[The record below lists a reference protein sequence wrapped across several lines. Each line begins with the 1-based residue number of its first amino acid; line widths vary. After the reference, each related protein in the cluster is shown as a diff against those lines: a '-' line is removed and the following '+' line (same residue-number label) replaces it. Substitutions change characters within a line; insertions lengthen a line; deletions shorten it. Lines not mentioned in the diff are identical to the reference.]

1 MPVFIAKYNEHK
13 ELTNRE
19 TPDALLGTIV
29 IPRNLSLL
37 NGQLP
42 KAQYDPKQIEPED
55 SPVFVNKSQRNKAI
69 DLVSYPQQNFQIQP
83 T

>member
-13 ELTNRE
+13 ESNNRE

-42 KAQYDPKQIEPED
+42 KAQYDPKKIELED
-55 SPVFVNKSQRNKAI
+55 SPVFVTKSQRNKPA
-69 DLVSYPQQNFQIQP
+69 DMDSYPQQNFQIQP

>member
-13 ELTNRE
+13 EQTNRE

-42 KAQYDPKQIEPED
+42 KAQYDPKKIEAEETL
-55 SPVFVNKSQRNKAI
+55 VFVKKGTK
-69 DLVSYPQQNFQIQP
+69 LVGEENYPQQNFQI
-83 T
+83 